1 MLDLVF
7 NIGFGSMFVGGMGWM
22 VCDSITEE
30 MKENAIQRI
39 IKTHFKR
46 FRRVSA
52 R

>member
-1 MLDLVF
+1 MLDLIF
-7 NIGFGSMFVGGMGWM
+7 NIGFGSMLVGGIGWM
-22 VCDSITEE
+22 LYMSITEE
-30 MKENAIQRI
+30 MEDNAVQRI